1 MQVSSNTNNL
11 QSLNQHQIQN
21 KSNTPPSIQPVPND
35 PKYTN
40 GEVYEASQGNAIRQ
54 DGELALTPQGETKVN
69 NAQEDQA
76 AQSAAEV
83 QANKDSQRE
92 NATNVLAHQSKKSQV
107 EIYLAVATEGND
119 SPVEQNTAQIL
130 ESLRDVQKQNN
141 AVEAYATYQTN
152 QNAPV
157 NNLARGLAG

>member
-1 MQVSSNTNNL
+1 MEISNNS
-11 QSLNQHQIQN
+11 QALNQLQA
-21 KSNTPPSIQPVPND
+21 SIQPVRPQE
-35 PKYTN
+35 PKYTD
-40 GEVYEASQGNAIRQ
+40 GEVYKASQGNIHRNGQ
-54 DGELALTPQGETKVN
+54 GELAITPQGETNIN
-69 NAQEDQA
+69 NRQSDAA
-76 AQSAAEV
+76 AQSAAET

-92 NATNVLAHQSKKSQV
+92 SAVDVLARKSNQSQV
-107 EIYLAVATEGND
+107 EIYLAVATDGNY
-119 SPVEQNTAQIL
+119 SPVENETASII

>member
-1 MQVSSNTNNL
+1 MEISSNTNNYQAL
-11 QSLNQHQIQN
+11 QQFQLKPEN
-21 KSNTPPSIQPVPND
+21 SIQPVPKQD
-35 PKYTN
+35 PTYSNK
-40 GEVYEASQGNAIRQ
+40 EVYEASQGNVHRNNS
-54 DGELALTPQGETKVN
+54 GELAVTPQGQTNIN
-69 NAQEDQA
+69 NAQEEQTT
-76 AQSAAEV
+76 QNQAEV

-92 NATNVLAHQSKKSQV
+92 TATNVLAQQSKKSQV

-119 SPVEQNTAQIL
+119 SPIENNTAQII

-157 NNLARGLAG
+157 NNLSRGLAG